1 MTKVGAGRMTK
12 VGAGRMAKMRVGHM
26 AKVGAGRVAKGQENI
41 AGRVV
46 KSNVEQKGCNRS

>member
-1 MTKVGAGRMTK
+1 MTKVVAGR
-12 VGAGRMAKMRVGHM
+12 V

>member
-1 MTKVGAGRMTK
+1 MTKMGAGRMIK
-12 VGAGRMAKMRVGHM
+12 VGVGRMTKM
-26 AKVGAGRVAKGQENI
+26 GAGRVAKGQENI